1 MDIDTKTTCVVS
13 LQDLQDI
20 ISEKTGKTAT
30 LIKFDVHTEG
40 DYDRGNYKETLRSL
54 TFKLEDNGH

>member
-1 MDIDTKTTCVVS
+1 MNIDTKTTCVVS
-13 LQDLQDI
+13 LKDLQDI

-40 DYDRGNYKETLRSL
+40 DSQRDIRIETLRSL
-54 TFKLEDNGH
+54 TFKLEDHE